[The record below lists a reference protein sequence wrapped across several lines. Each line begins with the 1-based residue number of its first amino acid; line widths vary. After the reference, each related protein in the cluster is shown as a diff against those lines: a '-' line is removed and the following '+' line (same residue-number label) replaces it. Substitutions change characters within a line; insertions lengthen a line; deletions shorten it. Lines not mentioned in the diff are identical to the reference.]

1 MWTKRN
7 LVSGILAVAI
17 LLLAVM
23 PARAA
28 TEEEIEQAIVDGLAW
43 LAAQQNPNGSWSAG
57 WEPVAITAFAV
68 VKMEEQA
75 FELGYDSPFDPE
87 YEYSQNVIDGL
98 DYLFTQAGAGAP
110 GGICFAPG
118 FHETYTTG
126 VAMMAIAAGRNLNRV
141 VTTGPYAGSTYGQIL
156 QANVNFFALSQN
168 ADGGWRYQAVPQPS
182 DQSNTGYVVLGLSY
196 VERFGVGIPASI
208 KMGLNNWINAIQ
220 DPVNG
225 DPDDGGSWYVPVT
238 WPWVNELKT
247 GNLIYEMTFVG
258 DDPSAGRFQDALAY
272 IERHWQDQNVDPG
285 WGYNVYPA
293 DYQAMYCLMKGL
305 EYSRIDLIDTDGD
318 TVADDDWFNQDPP
331 ASPAQDFASVLVAQQ
346 NADGSW
352 PQTNWDYGPW
362 YGEEPILSAVWA
374 LLTLEKVVPPIQV
387 FMDIKPQSCP
397 NPVNLKSKG
406 VLPVAVLGTEDF
418 DVTQIDPASVKLSRE
433 GVAGVSPLRW
443 AYEDVATPFEGELCD
458 CHTEG
463 PDGYMDLT
471 LKFST
476 PELVEVLELADVA
489 GETIPLTL
497 TGNLKEEF
505 HGRAIIGQDCVW
517 VLMEQ
522 GPQKP

>member
-7 LVSGILAVAI
+7 WASAILAVAI

-28 TEEEIEQAIVDGLAW
+28 TEDEIEQAIVDGLAW

-68 VKMEEQA
+68 VKMEERA

-98 DYLFTQAGAGAP
+98 DYLFTQAGPGP

-118 FHETYTTG
+118 WHETYTTG

-141 VTTGPYAGSTYGQIL
+141 VTTGPYAGQTYGWIL
-156 QANVNFFALSQN
+156 QQNVNYFAASQN
-168 ADGGWRYQAVPQPS
+168 PDGGWRYWASNQPS

-196 VERFGVGIPASI
+196 AERFGIAIPASM
-208 KMGLNNWINAIQ
+208 KAGLNNWINFIQ
-220 DPVNG
+220 CQVVG
-225 DPDDGGSWYVPVT
+225 VHYGGSGYTSPCS
-238 WPWVNELKT
+238 WVNELKT

-285 WGYNVYPA
+285 WGYNVNPA
-293 DYQAMYCLMKGL
+293 AYQAMYCLMKGL

-318 TVADDDWFNQDPP
+318 AVADDDWFNQEPP

-346 NADGSW
+346 NAAGSW
-352 PQTNWDYGPW
+352 PHSLWDYGSQ
-362 YGEEPILSAVWA
+362 PILSTVWA
-374 LLTLEKVVPPIQV
+374 LLTLEKVVPPIEV
-387 FMDIKPQSCP
+387 FVDIKPQSCP

-433 GVAGVSPLRW
+433 DVAGVSPLRW

-517 VLMEQ
+517 VLMEK